1 MQYTSFNIDR
11 DLFMQRDS
19 SARDAAKSVPPL
31 SLPIMIQGAF
41 KITVVRNPYSSMRS
55 KNTY

>member
-1 MQYTSFNIDR
+1 MQFTSFNIDR

-31 SLPIMIQGAF
+31 SLPIMIQGHS
-41 KITVVRNPYSSMRS
+41 R
-55 KNTY
+55 

>member
-41 KITVVRNPYSSMRS
+41 NKITVVRNPYSSMRS
-55 KNTY
+55 KNT

>member
-41 KITVVRNPYSSMRS
+41 KITVVRNPYSSKRS
-55 KNTY
+55 IDI